1 MIKTIEWQVQE
12 VSIRRLANKSTDQSV
27 WPAIIRTHQQWR
39 GSLIQGAKFEFGAN
53 IMRSRKYSKHTDE
66 INGFQQVAFIYV

>member
-27 WPAIIRTHQQWR
+27 WPAIIRSHQQWR

-53 IMRSRKYSKHTDE
+53 IMRPRKYSKHTDE